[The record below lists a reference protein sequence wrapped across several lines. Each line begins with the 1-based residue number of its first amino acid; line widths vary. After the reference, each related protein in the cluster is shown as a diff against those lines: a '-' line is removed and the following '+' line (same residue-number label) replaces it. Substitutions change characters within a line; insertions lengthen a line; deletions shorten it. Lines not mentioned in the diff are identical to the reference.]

1 MRRKGKRSPKLF
13 TIDFFKFCDLRA
25 GFNGEECL
33 FRAICEAAEQ
43 PFGDHNGVLGDI
55 VHIIFR

>member
-1 MRRKGKRSPKLF
+1 MTSACLHF
-13 TIDFFKFCDLRA
+13 ISKFNSIYSIWCSNRA
-25 GFNGEECL
+25 GFDGEECL
-33 FRAICEAAEQ
+33 FKAICEAAEQ